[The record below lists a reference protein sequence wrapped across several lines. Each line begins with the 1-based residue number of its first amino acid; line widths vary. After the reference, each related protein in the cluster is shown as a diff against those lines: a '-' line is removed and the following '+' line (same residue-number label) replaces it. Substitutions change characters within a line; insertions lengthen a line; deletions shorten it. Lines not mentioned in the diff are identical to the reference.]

1 MAPCQLKPQ
10 KNTQRRIKL
19 LKGMKEN
26 VLPDDNDFPLP
37 SVQSN
42 EFLRKAEMK
51 RCVSGLTCVVP
62 SGSEVEVA
70 VPVATPPVQTEDVKF
85 GVDRAV
91 TALPNHGAHVRGT
104 A

>member
-1 MAPCQLKPQ
+1 
-10 KNTQRRIKL
+10 
-19 LKGMKEN
+19 
-26 VLPDDNDFPLP
+26 
-37 SVQSN
+37 
-42 EFLRKAEMK
+42 MK

-91 TALPNHGAHVRGT
+91 AALPNHGAHVRG
-104 A
+104 AA